1 MALPCGA
8 VGAVPWSDQANAIA
22 VFLPARAA
30 IDRKA
35 LGGVVKP
42 VQALAGS
49 ITLALVI
56 FALAAGASVAG
67 PAHDFSLAGTYTQN
81 TPCKGDGSDPSD
93 RQVKISPPKIYSKAG
108 ICTFVQTKREGSAIE
123 AQVECHFPSG
133 PLVGDVIFTMQN
145 DDTINFTDRDQ
156 NYSSVLYRCPE

>member
-1 MALPCGA
+1 
-8 VGAVPWSDQANAIA
+8 
-22 VFLPARAA
+22 
-30 IDRKA
+30 
-35 LGGVVKP
+35 VVKA
-42 VQALAGS
+42 VQALAGCFAF
-49 ITLALVI
+49 ALV
-56 FALAAGASVAG
+56 AGASVAG
-67 PAHDFSLAGTYTQN
+67 SAHDFSLAGTYMQN

-108 ICTFVQTKREGSAIE
+108 ICTFVQMKREGSAIE

-133 PLVGDVIFTMQN
+133 PLVGDVIFTMQA